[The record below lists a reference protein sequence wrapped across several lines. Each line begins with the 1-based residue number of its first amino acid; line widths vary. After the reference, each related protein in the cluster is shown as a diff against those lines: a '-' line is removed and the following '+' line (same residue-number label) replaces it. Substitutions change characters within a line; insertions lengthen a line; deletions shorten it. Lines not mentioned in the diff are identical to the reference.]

1 MAKVSLGVNF
11 VSLLRLNF
19 LSYYTC
25 YLISLDF
32 ITHETAPLH
41 YFPAKKN
48 INHHYEGRSFCRD
61 GIKKKENTRQF
72 HSFSIRNSLL
82 VIIPFN

>member
-11 VSLLRLNF
+11 VSLLQLNF
-19 LSYYTC
+19 LSYYNC

-41 YFPAKKN
+41 YFPAKK
-48 INHHYEGRSFCRD
+48 
-61 GIKKKENTRQF
+61 T
-72 HSFSIRNSLL
+72 
-82 VIIPFN
+82 

>member
-41 YFPAKKN
+41 CFPAKN
-48 INHHYEGRSFCRD
+48 TQTITM
-61 GIKKKENTRQF
+61 KEEVF
-72 HSFSIRNSLL
+72 AEMG
-82 VIIPFN
+82 